1 MSFVGSNVW
10 AALEINKS
18 ADTTSAV
25 PGQTVAYTIEIT
37 NTGPDSETNVVL
49 EDDLAGVLDDATYNN
64 NVSSSAGS
72 CTFNALTINCSLGT
86 LSAGAV
92 VTATYSVTVNDP
104 PSGDSTLIN
113 TATANSDGG
122 TPISDEVTVPI
133 SVSPQF
139 TFQKSATPSEITAA
153 GQIITYSFAVTNS
166 GNVTLNNITVNES
179 AFSGTGTLSA
189 ITCPTTTL
197 APEEST
203 VCTATYTATQE
214 DINAGVITNT
224 ATAQASYGSVVLL
237 PASSSAAVTATPAAA
252 LTLQKTA
259 SPTIVNAAGEQVT
272 YSFTVTN
279 TGNVT
284 LSGLAINDVMAAPA
298 TPGNL
303 SAITCPDTT
312 LAPGAETTC
321 TATYTVSQADVD
333 NGSINNSATATGS
346 WVNGTV
352 ISESSSAS
360 VAATPTTAL
369 TLQKTASP
377 TTVNAAGEQVT
388 YSFTVMNTGNV
399 TLRGLAIN
407 DVIAAPATPDNLS
420 AITCPDTTLAP
431 GAETT
436 CTATYTVSQADL
448 NAGNISNTATAS
460 GMTPNSFV
468 VTSAPSTTTVQATAQ
483 ASSLTLNKSA
493 DIQSF
498 SYPGVAITY
507 TYLVTNTGTVV
518 LNNIAVTDSQINMV
532 SCPATAL
539 NPGASMA
546 CKGTYV
552 TTIKDVQQGGVTNI
566 GTATAAAPN
575 GTTLSVQSAL
585 TVEFNPDLIRKKT
598 LSAVRNFLSART
610 QLILTASPD
619 RYRLIRKL
627 SQQKKACTDTGSF
640 GNIRPTSNGATL
652 NGSISSS
659 QFSINPTKL
668 DLWVE
673 VHGAYYNQN
682 RFENSRH
689 GNFGVLYV
697 GLDYLFMPSIV
708 GGILAQGDVINQNE
722 SNHVNNAH
730 GSGWLL
736 GPYVSTKLNSNLYL
750 HTRAG
755 WGESNNKINPL
766 GYYDDSFT
774 TVRSLYNAELV
785 GDFKLKNLLVMPT
798 AGMTYYSENQHHFT
812 NALNVLIPGQ
822 TVSLGQL
829 NFGPEFAYQFNTLRC
844 KEIGLRFTIQGL
856 YNFNQSHDSFIDDE
870 FFIPVSRFSGR
881 TKLALDVLFPSGF
894 SLSPMVTYDGIGTNS
909 YNAVQAQIQFSA
921 PFG

>member
-1 MSFVGSNVW
+1 MVGQLLKLTKVLIQLLQSQAKVTYTV
-10 AALEINKS
+10 EI
-18 ADTTSAV
+18 A
-25 PGQTVAYTIEIT
+25 

-49 EDDLAGVLDDATYNN
+49 EDALAGVLDDATYNN
-64 NVSSSAGS
+64 NVSSSVGT
-72 CTFNALTINCSLGT
+72 CVFNNLTINCSLGT

-104 PSGDSTLIN
+104 PSGDSALIN
-113 TATANSDGG
+113 TATASSDGG
-122 TPISDEVTVPI
+122 TPVSAEVRVPI

-139 TFQKSATPSEITAA
+139 TFQKSAAPQEITAA

-197 APEEST
+197 APEDST

-259 SPTIVNAAGEQVT
+259 SPTTVNAAGEQVT

-321 TATYTVSQADVD
+321 TATYTVSQADLD
-333 NGSINNSATATGS
+333 
-346 WVNGTV
+346 
-352 ISESSSAS
+352 
-360 VAATPTTAL
+360 
-369 TLQKTASP
+369 
-377 TTVNAAGEQVT
+377 
-388 YSFTVMNTGNV
+388 
-399 TLRGLAIN
+399 
-407 DVIAAPATPDNLS
+407 
-420 AITCPDTTLAP
+420 
-431 GAETT
+431 
-436 CTATYTVSQADL
+436 
-448 NAGNISNTATAS
+448 AGNISNTATAS
-460 GMTPNSFV
+460 GTTPNSFV
-468 VTSAPSTTTVQATAQ
+468 VTSAPSTATVQATAQ

-575 GTTLSVQSAL
+575 GTTLSVQSAF

-659 QFSINPTKL
+659 QFSINPTRL

-774 TVRSLYNAELV
+774 TMRSLYNAELV
-785 GDFKLKNLLVMPT
+785 GDFKLKNLLVMPS

-812 NALNVLIPGQ
+812 NALNVFIPGQ

-856 YNFNQSHDSFIDDE
+856 YNFNQSHDPFIDDE

-881 TKLALDVLFPSGF
+881 TKLALDILFPSGF
-894 SLSPMVTYDGIGTNS
+894 SLSPMVTYDGIGINS

>member
-1 MSFVGSNVW
+1 MKKELMSFVIKFILLMSFVGSNVW

-25 PGQTVAYTIEIT
+25 PGQIVTYTVTIT

-49 EDDLAGVLDDATYNN
+49 EDDLTGVLDDATYNN

-133 SVSPQF
+133 LVSPQF

-197 APEEST
+197 APEDST

-214 DINAGVITNT
+214 DIAAGVITNT

-259 SPTIVNAAGEQVT
+259 SPTMVNAAGEQVT

-321 TATYTVSQADVD
+321 TATYTVSQADLD
-333 NGSINNSATATGS
+333 
-346 WVNGTV
+346 
-352 ISESSSAS
+352 
-360 VAATPTTAL
+360 
-369 TLQKTASP
+369 
-377 TTVNAAGEQVT
+377 
-388 YSFTVMNTGNV
+388 
-399 TLRGLAIN
+399 
-407 DVIAAPATPDNLS
+407 
-420 AITCPDTTLAP
+420 
-431 GAETT
+431 
-436 CTATYTVSQADL
+436 
-448 NAGNISNTATAS
+448 AGNISNTATAS
-460 GMTPNSFV
+460 GTTPNSFV
-468 VTSAPSTTTVQATAQ
+468 VTSAPSTATVQATAQ

-575 GTTLSVQSAL
+575 GATLSVQSAF

-774 TVRSLYNAELV
+774 TMRSLYNAELV
-785 GDFKLKNLLVMPT
+785 GDFKLKNLLVMPS

-812 NALNVLIPGQ
+812 NALNVFIPGQ

-856 YNFNQSHDSFIDDE
+856 YNFNQSHDPFIDDE

-881 TKLALDVLFPSGF
+881 TKLALDILFPSGF